1 MFVCEREEK
10 IFQTLPGQGWQVL
23 VEWNLDPSH
32 VEAGAPTTT
41 LEPVVSWVTA
51 KVPNK
56 KTAAGEDVVI
66 APLVRSPLDG
76 GQLVLVRPNSYVQAC
91 VYLAPGEALSKK
103 HFEGLNTEYSVY
115 AEAVTL
121 ESVI

>member
-41 LEPVVSWVTA
+41 LEPVVAWVTA

-76 GQLVLVRPNSYVQAC
+76 GELVLLRPNSFVGAC
-91 VYLAPGEALSKK
+91 VYLAPGEKLSKD
-103 HFEGLNTEYSVY
+103 HFARLDGAY
-115 AEAVTL
+115 AEAVTH